1 MPPAPIIRNKIQISN
16 ENDTLAPIY
25 KPRYVLEETECF
37 LRDVDKEESFLWFL
51 CTFSIKRAAAVFC
64 GSRRRVLFML
74 SLCVLSYEFNS
85 ALMDAL
91 SYSLHFSDYT
101 TASDQSFHFFPDIP
115 QSKWHLLQKRVHKIR
130 AKQTKHH
137 KHYKD
142 PGKFYQHNYPAEF
155 TCPHERRVGGT
166 KGDGGKWLCNPQN
179 IEKASAARL
188 KSQGNGCIVYTSS
201 TITTGFQFE
210 IDLAKIAPSCEIHVF
225 SPKTLDSSAIPSQ
238 VNYHP
243 WGFRASSN
251 NDSTDEARFK
261 TIMESAQLL
270 GHEGYTIDLLSL
282 DAQGLEFDIVHDL
295 LLGDYL
301 QNAPIFM
308 QMLIQVH
315 GAPRKAAIFFQSIQ
329 DHGYITFHKSPG
341 ATGTG
346 TEQDYGFL
354 KLSKSFFNL

>member
-1 MPPAPIIRNKIQISN
+1 M
-16 ENDTLAPIY
+16 
-25 KPRYVLEETECF
+25 
-37 LRDVDKEESFLWFL
+37 
-51 CTFSIKRAAAVFC
+51 
-64 GSRRRVLFML
+64 
-74 SLCVLSYEFNS
+74 SYGFNS

-101 TASDQSFHFFPDIP
+101 TASDQSFHFFRDIP
-115 QSKWHLLQKRVHKIR
+115 QSKWYLLQKRVHKIR
-130 AKQTKHH
+130 AKQMKNH
-137 KHYKD
+137 KQYKD

-155 TCPHERRVGGT
+155 TCPHEERVGGA
-166 KGDGGKWLCNPQN
+166 KGAGGKWLCNPQN
-179 IEKASAARL
+179 IERTSEARL
-188 KSQGNGCIVYTSS
+188 NSQGNGCIVYTSS
-201 TITTGFQFE
+201 ASTNTFQFE
-210 IDLAKIAPSCEIHVF
+210 IELLKIIPSCEIHVF
-225 SPKTLDSSAIPSQ
+225 SPTAPDVSPIPSQ

-251 NDSTDEARFK
+251 NGNVDKARFK
-261 TIMESAQLL
+261 TLIETTELL

-315 GAPRKAAIFFQSIQ
+315 GAPAKATSFFLAIQ

-341 ATGTG
+341 DAGTG
-346 TEQDYGFL
+346 IEQDYGFL
-354 KLSKSFFNL
+354 KLSKEFFNV